1 MIYNYSINAKDGD
14 NMDYRERLENLI
26 ADNNGI
32 VITQEV
38 ERQGI
43 PRHYLTLLLR
53 EGKLERVSHGIY
65 VTPNA
70 FEDEMYMLQVKKS
83 KVVFSHETALFLHDL
98 TDRDP
103 LEWSITVPS
112 GYNSTN
118 LRDAGVRVYTVKKS
132 LHLMG
137 TTDVETLFERK
148 VTVYNKERTI
158 CDIIRNRNNMDVA
171 ILLDA
176 LKRYLGS
183 KDKNVSLLMKYAK
196 ELGVQ
201 KILRNYLE
209 ILL

>member
-1 MIYNYSINAKDGD
+1 MS
-14 NMDYRERLENLI
+14 YREQLESLI

-32 VITQEV
+32 VITHEV
-38 ERQGI
+38 ESRGI
-43 PRHYLTLLLR
+43 PRHYLTVLLR
-53 EGKLERVSHGIY
+53 EEKLERVSHGIY
-65 VTPNA
+65 VTPDA
-70 FEDEMYMLQVKKS
+70 FEDEMYMLQMTKS

-103 LEWSITVPS
+103 LEWSVTVPS
-112 GYNSTN
+112 GYNATN
-118 LRDAGVRVYTVKKS
+118 LRDDGIQVYTVKKS

-137 TTDVETLFERK
+137 TTDLETLFGRK

-171 ILLDA
+171 ILNDA
-176 LKRYLGS
+176 LKRYIGS

-196 ELGVQ
+196 ELRVQ
-201 KILRNYLE
+201 NILRSYME